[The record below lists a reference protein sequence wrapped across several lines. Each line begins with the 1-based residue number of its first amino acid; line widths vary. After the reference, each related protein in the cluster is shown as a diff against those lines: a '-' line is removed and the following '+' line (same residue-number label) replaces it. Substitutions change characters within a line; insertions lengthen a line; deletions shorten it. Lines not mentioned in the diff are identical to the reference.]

1 MVTISNLMQFTQAI
15 DNSRNFLIRPNY
27 RGITEMPGITKNLG
41 QKIFPVFSKKYI
53 SQGTTG
59 TIACNHLKIAL

>member
-1 MVTISNLMQFTQAI
+1 MTISNLMLITKAI

-27 RGITEMPGITKNLG
+27 WGITEMPGITKNLG

-59 TIACNHLKIAL
+59 TIACNHLKTAL